1 MANSNQNQ
9 IEYQNILETISKNI
23 EQYNQRKK
31 IAITEHEKQEIDQR
45 VIKLT
50 WQLQEISKKIDNLNQ
65 RRQINNNN
73 EVHNNI
79 LVGRKEVE
87 NNKTNRYKYDKL
99 GNLLDR
105 QEIGKSLSYS
115 QPEWDLSEY
124 EKKELYNLIDSVGS
138 KNKK

>member
-31 IAITEHEKQEIDQR
+31 TALTENEKQEIDQR

-50 WQLQEISKKIDNLNQ
+50 WQLQEISKKIDNQNQ

-73 EVHNNI
+73 EMHNNEI
-79 LVGRKEVE
+79 GRKEVE

-105 QEIGKSLSYS
+105 QEIGKSLSYR

-124 EKKELYNLIDSVGS
+124 EKKELYNLIDSV
-138 KNKK
+138 